1 MAKKNKDET
10 PAKHLI
16 AKEQNKG
23 ATLPMLSKGEVQKP
37 SFEKINN
44 IQGVR
49 NEMTRVYRLVF
60 DGKIMLDE
68 ATRLTYILH
77 QMIQA
82 IRVESEIDALNQAY
96 AKSWGGV
103 NIILPSG
110 GRNETEVKPYD
121 GEVIEHE

>member
-1 MAKKNKDET
+1 MAEKKTQTKRNKRLKALEESGS
-10 PAKHLI
+10 P
-16 AKEQNKG
+16 
-23 ATLPMLSKGEVQKP
+23 LPMLHRGEVYSPKTMQ
-37 SFEKINN
+37 FDN
-44 IQGVR
+44 IRGVR
-49 NEMTRVYRLVF
+49 QEMTRVYKLVF

-103 NIILPSG
+103 NIILPG
-110 GRNETEVKPYD
+110 ANNETQIKPFD